1 MMHHPKFNH
10 RFSSTGYTLL
20 ELVISTALLA
30 ILLQVAIP
38 EMSQLLSNWQRDK
51 ATRSITDHLAL
62 ARSEAIRW
70 SRRVVMCNSLDGHS
84 CAPGSIKD
92 WKSGWLVFQDL
103 DNNGQFGAADKLI
116 VLSQGETGVQS
127 IRGNALIQ
135 RFVFMPTGMMASGMG
150 TLEISPRTGVRQ
162 RITVNRIGRIRLS
175 TESESS
181 GA

>member
-1 MMHHPKFNH
+1 MRTPASP
-10 RFSSTGYTLL
+10 FSPHFRGYTLI
-20 ELVISTALLA
+20 ELVIATALLA
-30 ILLQVAIP
+30 VILQIAVP
-38 EMSQLLSNWQRDK
+38 EMTRLLSTWQRDQ

-70 SRRVVMCNSLDGHS
+70 SHRVVMCSSTDGRT
-84 CAPGSIKD
+84 CAPGSNRE

-103 DNNGQFGAADKLI
+103 NSDGQFNPPDKLVAI
-116 VLSQGETGVQS
+116 SQGSDGILS

-150 TLEISPRTGVRQ
+150 TLEIVPRMGASQ

-175 TESESS
+175 TGHAAES
-181 GA
+181 A